1 MLEFTSFLS
10 LCETTHKMEV
20 RTNWI
25 LTESVNVH
33 VVKFVNS
40 FVSRRL
46 VMKNFVLAVVL
57 SAFFAG
63 TQSVRADQNKPE
75 LDVLF
80 GLLQDEL
87 SHYQAEGVIRQ
98 IWGHWLDTD
107 NEELSSV
114 MDAGIDDMSNSDL
127 KVALERFTEAID
139 LKPDFAE
146 AWNKRATVYYMLGD
160 FEKSS
165 RDVEET
171 LKLEPR
177 HFGALSGQGMIL
189 LNQQKPRKALEYFK
203 RALDMNPFMSGV
215 IQTVRY
221 LEEQEKNDLI

>member
-1 MLEFTSFLS
+1 
-10 LCETTHKMEV
+10 
-20 RTNWI
+20 
-25 LTESVNVH
+25 
-33 VVKFVNS
+33 
-40 FVSRRL
+40 
-46 VMKNFVLAVVL
+46 MKNFVLAVVL